1 MGFFLKKA
9 VSALL
14 MPLPACLLLGI
25 AGWIL
30 WARGRRPRLGRGMVA
45 ASLVLLSVL
54 SFTPVA
60 DGLIGAVETDAP
72 PFPGDSVDFVVVLG
86 GGHVSDPALPV
97 SAQLSS
103 VALHRLVEGVVIATA
118 QPWSRLVLS
127 AWGGADPRSNAD
139 VYREMAA
146 ALGLPEVRM
155 VVEPRP
161 RDTRQEAELLAP
173 LLRGHPFALVT
184 SASHMPR
191 ALALFRAQ
199 GLDPVAAPT
208 GHLAKDPQG
217 FDPLSWV
224 PEEGNLVRTRAAWY
238 EILGRAW
245 ARLWG
250 ATRPPSPPSPSSS
263 P

>member
-9 VSALL
+9 ASALL
-14 MPLPACLLLGI
+14 MPLPACLLLGVV
-25 AGWIL
+25 GWVL
-30 WARGRRPRLGRGMVA
+30 WARGKRKRLGQGMVG
-45 ASLVLLSVL
+45 ASLLLLSVL
-54 SFTPVA
+54 SFTPLA
-60 DGLIGAVETDAP
+60 DGLMRAVETDEP

-103 VALHRLVEGVVIATA
+103 PALHRLVEGVVIATA

-139 VYREMAA
+139 VSREMGA
-146 ALGLPEVRM
+146 ALGFPEIRM
-155 VVEPRP
+155 VLEPRP

-173 LLRGHPFALVT
+173 LLRGRRFALVT

-199 GLDPVAAPT
+199 GLDPVPAPT
-208 GHLAKDPQG
+208 GHLAKERQG
-217 FDPLSWV
+217 FDLLSWV
-224 PEEGNLVRTRAAWY
+224 PAEGNLERTRFFWH

-245 ARLWG
+245 ARLTG
-250 ATRPPSPPSPSSS
+250 GT
-263 P
+263 